1 MEDAEGIQRVTGGV
15 RPPAMHD
22 AVGRVDAADYP
33 GIVLAERVENSPRNH
48 QQADQE
54 SKALGLTPESTK
66 TIQTLVHRGI
76 FWGGHVLL
84 ILFLLVL
91 ASRVLH
97 MILPDQWHWLNSANL
112 KEIDQIILGLVAGLG
127 ARFFPNG
134 SNGKKGD

>member
-1 MEDAEGIQRVTGGV
+1 MKDAEKIYGAAEGAQPSVSPEAI
-15 RPPAMHD
+15 
-22 AVGRVDAADYP
+22 GRVDAADYP
-33 GIVLAERVENSPRNH
+33 GLVLAERVKDLPRNH

-91 ASRVLH
+91 GSRVLH

-134 SNGKKGD
+134 SNGKRGD